1 MSADRHNIVLTG
13 FMGTGK
19 TAVGKALAARSGRTF
34 VDLDAEIFAQHGA
47 VSDIFAEEDEEA
59 FREYERT
66 VVAEVAPRRNL
77 VVATGGGTFL
87 DEENV
92 VAFLGSEIIA
102 LSATPDEIIERVTAD
117 GIETRPLLA
126 HADDPRAEVERL
138 FEERRETYERFTTID
153 TTGKSVDRI
162 VEEIGSRGTDIS
174 SPLEEPS
181 TSGRA
186 SRETLLYG
194 IVTVMTIIAILLL
207 IAVLTF

>member
-1 MSADRHNIVLTG
+1 
-13 FMGTGK
+13 MGTGK

-34 VDLDAEIFAQHGA
+34 VDLDAEIFAQHGE
-47 VSDIFAEEDEEA
+47 VSAIFAEEGEEA
-59 FREYERT
+59 FRQYERA

-102 LSATPDEIIERVTAD
+102 LSATPEEIIERVTAD

-126 HADDPRAEVERL
+126 DADDPRAEVERL
-138 FEERRETYERFTTID
+138 FEERRETYERFTAID

-162 VEEIGSRGTDIS
+162 VEEIGSSGADIS

-181 TSGRA
+181 ASGRA
-186 SRETLLYG
+186 SKETLLYG
-194 IVTVMTIIAILLL
+194 IVTVMIIIAVILL